1 MNFKWQSGCW
11 IANRKH
17 WNTALLMLTHH
28 CSSERDGFHYI
39 NVTFFI
45 LKFLLKVINLTTEL
59 FCSKPET
66 SLILSGLHYTPAL
79 TYPGD
84 LTVICRTSTLD
95 TWQCVHV
102 AIPRCDPWLGV
113 SVISQE
119 NLGEAA
125 LEMWSLFLMF
135 IKTSGPWS
143 WNMAFPKKQT

>member
-1 MNFKWQSGCW
+1 MNFKWQAGCW

-28 CSSERDGFHYI
+28 SSSERDGFHYVKVLYYKVPI
-39 NVTFFI
+39 KGHKSYYRI
-45 LKFLLKVINLTTEL
+45 LIPQAWDQSHFEWA
-59 FCSKPET
+59 
-66 SLILSGLHYTPAL
+66 SLYTCTYLSR
-79 TYPGD
+79 D

-95 TWQCVHV
+95 AWQRVHV
-102 AIPRCDPWLGV
+102 AVPRCDPWLGV

-125 LEMWSLFLMF
+125 LETWSLFLTF
-135 IKTSGPWS
+135 IETSGPWS

>member
-1 MNFKWQSGCW
+1 MTIRVLDCKQKTLKHSSADVNTSLLFRERWLSLHKCYFLYSKVPIKGHKSYYRILLLQTWDQSHFKW
-11 IANRKH
+11 
-17 WNTALLMLTHH
+17 
-28 CSSERDGFHYI
+28 
-39 NVTFFI
+39 
-45 LKFLLKVINLTTEL
+45 
-59 FCSKPET
+59 T
-66 SLILSGLHYTPAL
+66 SLYTCTYLSW
-79 TYPGD
+79 D

-95 TWQCVHV
+95 TWQRVHV
-102 AIPRCDPWLGV
+102 AIPRCDPWLRV